1 MYAEKIM
8 LYFKNNMRDINI
20 VCKEAAD
27 CVLFNN
33 FYREAVRLLWGFEGI
48 SSFDFTGR
56 RAK

>member
-20 VCKEAAD
+20 VCKQAAD

-33 FYREAVRLLWGFEGI
+33 FYREAVRLLWGFDLKVI
-48 SSFDFTGR
+48 
-56 RAK
+56 